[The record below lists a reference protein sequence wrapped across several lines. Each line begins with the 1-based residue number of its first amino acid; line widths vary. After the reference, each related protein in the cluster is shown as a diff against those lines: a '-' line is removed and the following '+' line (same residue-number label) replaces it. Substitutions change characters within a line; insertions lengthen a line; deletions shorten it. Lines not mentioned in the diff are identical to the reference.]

1 MFSFL
6 RIFSVFLISFISFF
20 LIQSYFDG
28 AYSSNLEISIT
39 IILFSLFSSLVV
51 WRINRIRVKLIA
63 KQTDSFGSVLDNLG
77 EGVLVASTS
86 GDITYANENML
97 KIFEIKSVKN
107 KNINDLKINALKNMF
122 KNALKDGLFQYEFQI
137 QGESSNPKWLLGSI
151 NRSKT
156 TNEIILVIN
165 DVTELRANA
174 SMRRDFISNLSHE
187 LRTPVSVISA
197 NAETLMSG
205 AIDNKKDAKTFSK
218 AILHNAE
225 RISGLVTDLI
235 DLSRIDYGEI
245 HLDLT
250 ELNVCDV
257 VSVVKDSHYSSAKRK
272 GININF
278 IEKNLPNVLADEAAV
293 ERIMTNLLDN
303 AIKYTK
309 ANDEGEV
316 EIEVKKEKDF
326 IKVLVKDLGI
336 GIQSSD
342 QGQVFKRFY
351 RTPDARASQKTGS
364 GLGLAIVKN
373 LTISLG
379 GQVGVMKR
387 RHKGSVNQNMLPLF
401 LLFMTPT

>member
-51 WRINRIRVKLIA
+51 WRISRIRIKLIA

-77 EGVLVASTS
+77 EGVLLATTS
-86 GDITYANENML
+86 GNITYANESML
-97 KIFEIKSVKN
+97 KIFELKSVKN

-156 TNEIILVIN
+156 TSEIILVIN

-197 NAETLMSG
+197 NAETLVGG
-205 AIDNKKDAKTFSK
+205 AIDNKKDAKVFSK

-225 RISGLVTDLI
+225 RISGLVSDLI

-245 HLDLT
+245 HLDLS

-257 VSVVKDSHYSSAKRK
+257 VKIVKDSQYSSAKRK

-278 IEKNLPNVLADEAAV
+278 IEKQLPTVLADRAAV

-316 EIEVKKEKDF
+316 AIEVKKEKKF

-342 QGQVFKRFY
+342 QELVFKRFY

-379 GQVGVMKR
+379 GQVGVMKNM
-387 RHKGSVNQNMLPLF
+387 HKGSTFWFTLPIYDS
-401 LLFMTPT
+401 

>member
-51 WRINRIRVKLIA
+51 WRINRTRIKLIA

-77 EGVLVASTS
+77 EGVLLATTS
-86 GDITYANENML
+86 GDITYANESML
-97 KIFEIKSVKN
+97 NIFELKSLKN

-122 KNALKDGLFQYEFQI
+122 KNALKEGLFQYEFQI

-156 TNEIILVIN
+156 TNQFILVIN

-197 NAETLMSG
+197 NAETLVGG
-205 AIDNKKDAKTFSK
+205 AIDNKKDAKIFSK

-225 RISGLVTDLI
+225 RISGLVSDLI

-245 HLDLT
+245 HLDLN

-257 VSVVKDSHYSSAKRK
+257 VNVIKDSHYSSAKRK

-278 IEKNLPNVLADEAAV
+278 TEKKLPNVLADEAAV

-316 EIEVKKEKDF
+316 EIEVKKEKNF

-387 RHKGSVNQNMLPLF
+387 RHKGSIFWFTLPIYNS
-401 LLFMTPT
+401 

>member
-51 WRINRIRVKLIA
+51 WRISRIRIKLIA
-63 KQTDSFGSVLDNLG
+63 KQTDSFGNVLDNLG
-77 EGVLVASTS
+77 EGVLLANTS
-86 GDITYANENML
+86 GDITYANESML
-97 KIFEIKSVKN
+97 KIFELKSVKN

-197 NAETLMSG
+197 NAETLMNG
-205 AIDNKKDAKTFSK
+205 AIDNKKDAKIFSK

-225 RISGLVTDLI
+225 RISGLVSDLI

-387 RHKGSVNQNMLPLF
+387 RNKGSIFWFTLPIYNS
-401 LLFMTPT
+401 

>member
-6 RIFSVFLISFISFF
+6 RIFSVFFISFLSFF
-20 LIQSYFDG
+20 LIQRYFNV
-28 AYSSNLEISIT
+28 SSSSSLIVSVT
-39 IILFSLFSSLVV
+39 VILFSLVSSLVV
-51 WRINRIRVKLIA
+51 WRISRVRIKLIA

-77 EGVLVASTS
+77 EGVLLASTT
-86 GDITYANENML
+86 GDISYVNQSML
-97 KIFEIKSVKN
+97 KIFEVKSLKN
-107 KNINDLKINALKNMF
+107 KNIKDLKINALKNMF
-122 KNALKDGLFQYEFQI
+122 DNALKDGLFQYEFQI
-137 QGESSNPKWLLGSI
+137 QGRSSNPKLLLGSI

-197 NAETLMSG
+197 NAETLVNG

-225 RISGLVTDLI
+225 RISGLVSDLI

-245 HLDLT
+245 HLDLN
-250 ELNVCDV
+250 ELNISDV
-257 VSVVKDSHYSSAKRK
+257 ISVVK
-272 GININF
+272 
-278 IEKNLPNVLADEAAV
+278 EKSLPNVLADAAAV
-293 ERIMTNLLDN
+293 ERIVTNLLDN

-309 ANDEGEV
+309 ANSEGEV
-316 EIEVKKEKDF
+316 EIQVLKEKNF

-336 GIQSSD
+336 GIEGSD
-342 QGQVFKRFY
+342 QELVFRRFY

-379 GQVGVMKR
+379 GQVGVKKR
-387 RHKGSVNQNMLPLF
+387 SHKGSTFWFTLPIYNS
-401 LLFMTPT
+401 

>member
-51 WRINRIRVKLIA
+51 WRINRTRIKLIA

-77 EGVLVASTS
+77 EGVLLATTS
-86 GDITYANENML
+86 GDITYANESML
-97 KIFEIKSVKN
+97 NIFELKSLKN

-122 KNALKDGLFQYEFQI
+122 KNALKEGLFQYEFQI

-197 NAETLMSG
+197 NAETLVGG
-205 AIDNKKDAKTFSK
+205 AIDNKKDAKIFSK

-225 RISGLVTDLI
+225 RISGLVSDLI

-257 VSVVKDSHYSSAKRK
+257 VRIVKDSHYSSAKRK

-278 IEKNLPNVLADEAAV
+278 IEKKLPNVLADKAAV

-316 EIEVKKEKDF
+316 EIEVKKEKNF

-387 RHKGSVNQNMLPLF
+387 RHKGSTFWFTLPIYNS
-401 LLFMTPT
+401 

>member
-51 WRINRIRVKLIA
+51 WRINRIRIKLIA

-77 EGVLVASTS
+77 EGVLLASTS
-86 GDITYANENML
+86 GDITYANESML
-97 KIFEIKSVKN
+97 KIFELKSVKN

-137 QGESSNPKWLLGSI
+137 QGESTNPKWLLGSI

-197 NAETLMSG
+197 NAETLMNG

-225 RISGLVTDLI
+225 RISGLVSDLI

-278 IEKNLPNVLADEAAV
+278 LEKKLPNVLADEAAV

-387 RHKGSVNQNMLPLF
+387 RNKGSIFWFTLPIYNS
-401 LLFMTPT
+401 

>member
-51 WRINRIRVKLIA
+51 WRINRIRIKLIA

-77 EGVLVASTS
+77 EGVLLASTS
-86 GDITYANENML
+86 GDITYANESML
-97 KIFEIKSVKN
+97 KIFELKSVKN

-151 NRSKT
+151 NRSRT
-156 TNEIILVIN
+156 ANEIILVIN

-174 SMRRDFISNLSHE
+174 SMRRDFISNLSHD

-197 NAETLMSG
+197 NAETLMNG

-225 RISGLVTDLI
+225 RISGLVSDLI

-245 HLDLT
+245 HLDLS

-278 IEKNLPNVLADEAAV
+278 IEKKLPNVLADEAAV

-316 EIEVKKEKDF
+316 EIEVKKEKNF

-342 QGQVFKRFY
+342 QELVFKRFY

-387 RHKGSVNQNMLPLF
+387 RNKGSIFWFTLPIYNS
-401 LLFMTPT
+401 

>member
-1 MFSFL
+1 MFSFF
-6 RIFSVFLISFISFF
+6 RIFSIFLISFSSFF

-28 AYSSNLEISIT
+28 AYSSNFELSIT
-39 IILFSLFSSLVV
+39 IILFSLISSLAV
-51 WRINRIRVKLIA
+51 WRISRSRIKLIA

-77 EGVLVASTS
+77 EGVLLASTS
-86 GDITYANENML
+86 GDISYVNKSML
-97 KIFEIKSVKN
+97 DIFEVKSLKN
-107 KNINDLKINALKNMF
+107 KNIRDLKINALKNMF
-122 KNALKDGLFQYEFQI
+122 ENALKDGLFQYEFQI
-137 QGESSNPKWLLGSI
+137 QGKGSNPKWLLGSI

-197 NAETLMSG
+197 NAETLVDG
-205 AIDNKKDAKTFSK
+205 AIDNKQDAKLFSK

-225 RISGLVTDLI
+225 RISGLVSDLI

-245 HLDLT
+245 HLDLS
-250 ELNVCDV
+250 ELDVCDV
-257 VSVVKDSHYSSAKRK
+257 INVVKNSHYSSAKRK

-278 IEKNLPNVLADEAAV
+278 IETNLPTVLADEAAV

-309 ANDEGEV
+309 ANNEGEV
-316 EIEVKKEKDF
+316 EIEIKKEKNF
-326 IKVLVKDLGI
+326 IKVLVKDLGS

-342 QGQVFKRFY
+342 QELVFKRFY

-387 RHKGSVNQNMLPLF
+387 KKSGSTFWFTLPIYNS
-401 LLFMTPT
+401 

>member
-51 WRINRIRVKLIA
+51 WRISRIRIKLIA

-77 EGVLVASTS
+77 EGVLLASTS
-86 GDITYANENML
+86 GDITYANESML
-97 KIFEIKSVKN
+97 KIFELKSVKN

-197 NAETLMSG
+197 NAETLVDG
-205 AIDNKKDAKTFSK
+205 AIDNKKDAKIFSK

-225 RISGLVTDLI
+225 RISGLVSDLI

-257 VSVVKDSHYSSAKRK
+257 VSIVKDSHYSSAKRK

-387 RHKGSVNQNMLPLF
+387 RNKGSIFWFTLPIYNS
-401 LLFMTPT
+401 

>member
-51 WRINRIRVKLIA
+51 WRINRIRIKLIA

-77 EGVLVASTS
+77 EGVLLASTS
-86 GDITYANENML
+86 GDITYANESML
-97 KIFEIKSVKN
+97 KIFELKSVKN

-197 NAETLMSG
+197 NAETLMNG

-225 RISGLVTDLI
+225 RISGLVSDLI

-257 VSVVKDSHYSSAKRK
+257 VSVVKDSHYNSAKRK

-278 IEKNLPNVLADEAAV
+278 IEKKLPNVLADEAAV

-351 RTPDARASQKTGS
+351 RTPDARARQKTGS

-387 RHKGSVNQNMLPLF
+387 RNKGSIFWFTLPIYNS
-401 LLFMTPT
+401 

>member
-1 MFSFL
+1 MFSFF
-6 RIFSVFLISFISFF
+6 RIFSIFLISFSSFF

-28 AYSSNLEISIT
+28 AYSSNFELSIT
-39 IILFSLFSSLVV
+39 IILFSLISSLAV
-51 WRINRIRVKLIA
+51 WRISRSRIKLIA

-77 EGVLVASTS
+77 EGVLLASTS
-86 GDITYANENML
+86 GEISYVNKSML
-97 KIFEIKSVKN
+97 DIFEVKSLKN
-107 KNINDLKINALKNMF
+107 KNIRDLKINALKNMF
-122 KNALKDGLFQYEFQI
+122 ENALKDGLFQYEFQI
-137 QGESSNPKWLLGSI
+137 QGKGSNPKWLLGSI

-197 NAETLMSG
+197 NAETLVDG
-205 AIDNKKDAKTFSK
+205 AIDNKQDAKLFSK

-225 RISGLVTDLI
+225 RISGLVSDLI

-245 HLDLT
+245 HLDLS
-250 ELNVCDV
+250 ELDVCDV
-257 VSVVKDSHYSSAKRK
+257 INVVKNSHYSSAKRK

-278 IEKNLPNVLADEAAV
+278 IETNLPTVLADEAAV

-309 ANDEGEV
+309 ANNEGEV
-316 EIEVKKEKDF
+316 EIEIKKEKNF
-326 IKVLVKDLGI
+326 IKVLVKDLGS

-342 QGQVFKRFY
+342 QELVFKRFY

-387 RHKGSVNQNMLPLF
+387 KKSGITFWFTLPIYNS
-401 LLFMTPT
+401 

>member
-51 WRINRIRVKLIA
+51 WRINRIRIKLIA

-77 EGVLVASTS
+77 EGVLLASTS
-86 GDITYANENML
+86 GDITYANESML
-97 KIFEIKSVKN
+97 KIFELKSLKN

-197 NAETLMSG
+197 NAETLMNG

-245 HLDLT
+245 HLDLS

-257 VSVVKDSHYSSAKRK
+257 VSVVKDSHYNSAKRK

-278 IEKNLPNVLADEAAV
+278 IEKKLPNVLADEAAV

-387 RHKGSVNQNMLPLF
+387 RNKGSIFWFTLPIYNS
-401 LLFMTPT
+401 

>member
-51 WRINRIRVKLIA
+51 WRINRIRIKLIA

-77 EGVLVASTS
+77 EGVLLASTS
-86 GDITYANENML
+86 GDITYANESML
-97 KIFEIKSVKN
+97 KIFELKSLKN

-197 NAETLMSG
+197 NAETLMNG

-245 HLDLT
+245 HLDLS

-257 VSVVKDSHYSSAKRK
+257 VSVVKDSHYNSAKRK

-278 IEKNLPNVLADEAAV
+278 IEKKLPNVLADKAAV

-316 EIEVKKEKDF
+316 EIEVKKEKNF

-351 RTPDARASQKTGS
+351 RTPDARARQKTGS

-387 RHKGSVNQNMLPLF
+387 RNKGSIFWFTLPIYNS
-401 LLFMTPT
+401 

>member
-1 MFSFL
+1 MFSFI
-6 RIFSVFLISFISFF
+6 RIFTVFLISFISFF

-28 AYSSNLEISIT
+28 AYSSNIEISIT

-51 WRINRIRVKLIA
+51 WRINRTRIKLIA

-77 EGVLVASTS
+77 EGVLLANTS
-86 GDITYANENML
+86 GDITYANESIL
-97 KIFEIKSVKN
+97 KIFELKSLKN

-137 QGESSNPKWLLGSI
+137 QGESSSAKWLLGSI

-197 NAETLMSG
+197 NAETLVDG
-205 AIDNKKDAKTFSK
+205 AIDNKRDAKTFSK

-225 RISGLVTDLI
+225 RISGLVSDLI

-245 HLDLT
+245 HLDLN

-257 VSVVKDSHYSSAKRK
+257 VSVVRDSHFSSAKRK

-278 IEKNLPNVLADEAAV
+278 IEKKLPNVLADEAAV

-316 EIEVKKEKDF
+316 EIEVKKEKNF
-326 IKVLVKDLGI
+326 IKILVKDLGI

-342 QGQVFKRFY
+342 QELVFKRFY

-387 RHKGSVNQNMLPLF
+387 RHKGSIFWFTLPIYNS
-401 LLFMTPT
+401 

>member
-28 AYSSNLEISIT
+28 AYSSSLEISIT

-51 WRINRIRVKLIA
+51 WRISRIRIKLIA

-77 EGVLVASTS
+77 EGVLLASTS
-86 GDITYANENML
+86 GDITYANESML
-97 KIFEIKSVKN
+97 KIFELKSLQN

-151 NRSKT
+151 NRSRT

-197 NAETLMSG
+197 NAETLMNG

-225 RISGLVTDLI
+225 RISGLVSDLI

-278 IEKNLPNVLADEAAV
+278 IEKKLPNVLADEAAV

-316 EIEVKKEKDF
+316 EIEVKQEKDF

-387 RHKGSVNQNMLPLF
+387 RNKGSIFWFTLPIYNS
-401 LLFMTPT
+401 

>member
-51 WRINRIRVKLIA
+51 WRINRIRIKLIA

-77 EGVLVASTS
+77 EGVLLASTS
-86 GDITYANENML
+86 GDITYANESML
-97 KIFEIKSVKN
+97 KIFELKSVKN

-197 NAETLMSG
+197 NAETLMNG

-245 HLDLT
+245 HLDLS

-278 IEKNLPNVLADEAAV
+278 IEKKLPNVLADEAAV

-326 IKVLVKDLGI
+326 IKVFVKDLGI

-351 RTPDARASQKTGS
+351 RTPDARARQKTGS

-387 RHKGSVNQNMLPLF
+387 RNKGSIFWFTLPIYNS
-401 LLFMTPT
+401 

>member
-51 WRINRIRVKLIA
+51 WRINRTRIKLIA

-77 EGVLVASTS
+77 EGVLLATTS
-86 GDITYANENML
+86 GDITYANESML
-97 KIFEIKSVKN
+97 NIFELKSLKN

-122 KNALKDGLFQYEFQI
+122 KNALKEGLFQYEFQI

-197 NAETLMSG
+197 NAETLVGG
-205 AIDNKKDAKTFSK
+205 AIDNKKDAKIFSK

-225 RISGLVTDLI
+225 RISGLVSDLI

-245 HLDLT
+245 HLDLN

-257 VSVVKDSHYSSAKRK
+257 VNVIKDSHYSSAKRK

-278 IEKNLPNVLADEAAV
+278 IEKKLPNVLADEAAV

-316 EIEVKKEKDF
+316 EIEVKKEKNF

-387 RHKGSVNQNMLPLF
+387 RHKGSTFWFSLPIYNS
-401 LLFMTPT
+401 

>member
-28 AYSSNLEISIT
+28 SYSSNLEISIT

-51 WRINRIRVKLIA
+51 WRINRIRIKLIA

-77 EGVLVASTS
+77 EGVLLASTS
-86 GDITYANENML
+86 GDITYANESML
-97 KIFEIKSVKN
+97 KIFELKSVKN

-197 NAETLMSG
+197 NAETLMNG

-225 RISGLVTDLI
+225 RISGLVSDLI

-387 RHKGSVNQNMLPLF
+387 RNKGSIFWFTLPIYNS
-401 LLFMTPT
+401 

>member
-6 RIFSVFLISFISFF
+6 RIFTVFLISFISFF

-39 IILFSLFSSLVV
+39 IFLFSLFSSLLV
-51 WRINRIRVKLIA
+51 WRINRTRIKLIA

-77 EGVLVASTS
+77 EGVLLASTY
-86 GDITYANENML
+86 GDITYANESML
-97 KIFEIKSVKN
+97 KIFEFKSLKN

-197 NAETLMSG
+197 NAETLVDG
-205 AIDNKKDAKTFSK
+205 AIDNKKDAKIFSK

-225 RISGLVTDLI
+225 RISGLVSDLI

-245 HLDLT
+245 HLDLS

-257 VSVVKDSHYSSAKRK
+257 VNVVKNSHYSSAKRK

-278 IEKNLPNVLADEAAV
+278 IEKKLPNVLADEAAV

-316 EIEVKKEKDF
+316 EIEVKKEKNF

-342 QGQVFKRFY
+342 QELVFKRFY

-387 RHKGSVNQNMLPLF
+387 SYKGSTFWFTLPIYNS
-401 LLFMTPT
+401 

>member
-1 MFSFL
+1 MLSFL
-6 RIFSVFLISFISFF
+6 RIFTVFLVSFISFF
-20 LIQSYFDG
+20 LILSFFDG

-39 IILFSLFSSLVV
+39 IFLFSLFSSLVV

-77 EGVLVASTS
+77 EGVLLASTS
-86 GDITYANENML
+86 GDIAYANESML
-97 KIFEIKSVKN
+97 KIFELKSLKN

-197 NAETLMSG
+197 NAETLMNG

-225 RISGLVTDLI
+225 RISGLVSDLI

-272 GININF
+272 GISINF
-278 IEKNLPNVLADEAAV
+278 IEKKLPNVLADEAAV

-387 RHKGSVNQNMLPLF
+387 RNKGSIFWFTLPIYNS
-401 LLFMTPT
+401 

>member
-77 EGVLVASTS
+77 EGVLLASTS
-86 GDITYANENML
+86 GDITYANESML
-97 KIFEIKSVKN
+97 KIFELKSLKN

-165 DVTELRANA
+165 DVSELRANA

-197 NAETLMSG
+197 NAETLMNG

-225 RISGLVTDLI
+225 RISGLVSDLI

-245 HLDLT
+245 HLDLS

-278 IEKNLPNVLADEAAV
+278 IEKKLPNVLADEAAV

-387 RHKGSVNQNMLPLF
+387 RNKGSIFWFTLPIYNS
-401 LLFMTPT
+401 

>member
-1 MFSFL
+1 MFSFF
-6 RIFSVFLISFISFF
+6 RIFSIFLISFSSFF

-28 AYSSNLEISIT
+28 AYSSNFELSIT
-39 IILFSLFSSLVV
+39 IILFSLISSLAV
-51 WRINRIRVKLIA
+51 WRISRSRIKLIA

-77 EGVLVASTS
+77 EGVLLASTS
-86 GDITYANENML
+86 GEISYVNKSML
-97 KIFEIKSVKN
+97 DIFEVKSLKN
-107 KNINDLKINALKNMF
+107 KNIRDLKINALKNMF
-122 KNALKDGLFQYEFQI
+122 ENALKDGLFQYEFQI
-137 QGESSNPKWLLGSI
+137 QGKGSNPKWLLGSI

-197 NAETLMSG
+197 NAETLVDG
-205 AIDNKKDAKTFSK
+205 AIDNKQDAKLFSK

-225 RISGLVTDLI
+225 RISGLVSDLI

-245 HLDLT
+245 HLDLS
-250 ELNVCDV
+250 ELDVCDV
-257 VSVVKDSHYSSAKRK
+257 INVVKNSHYSSAKRK

-278 IEKNLPNVLADEAAV
+278 IETNLPTVLADEAAV

-309 ANDEGEV
+309 ANNEGEV
-316 EIEVKKEKDF
+316 EIEIKKEKNF
-326 IKVLVKDLGI
+326 IKVLVKDLGS

-342 QGQVFKRFY
+342 QELVFKRFY

-387 RHKGSVNQNMLPLF
+387 KKSGSTFWFTLPIYNS
-401 LLFMTPT
+401 

>member
-51 WRINRIRVKLIA
+51 WRINRIRIKLIA

-86 GDITYANENML
+86 GDITYANESML
-97 KIFEIKSVKN
+97 KIFELKSVKN

-197 NAETLMSG
+197 NAETLMNG

-225 RISGLVTDLI
+225 RISGLVSDLI

-245 HLDLT
+245 HLDLS

-257 VSVVKDSHYSSAKRK
+257 VSVVKDSHYNSAKRK

-278 IEKNLPNVLADEAAV
+278 IEKKLPNVLADEAAV

-316 EIEVKKEKDF
+316 EIEIKKEKDF

-351 RTPDARASQKTGS
+351 RTPDARARQKTGS

-387 RHKGSVNQNMLPLF
+387 RNKGSIFWFTLPIYNS
-401 LLFMTPT
+401 

>member
-6 RIFSVFLISFISFF
+6 RIFSVFFISFLSFF
-20 LIQSYFDG
+20 LIQRYFNV
-28 AYSSNLEISIT
+28 SSSSSLIVSVT
-39 IILFSLFSSLVV
+39 VILFSLVSSLVV
-51 WRINRIRVKLIA
+51 WRISRVRIKLIA

-77 EGVLVASTS
+77 EGVLLASTA
-86 GDITYANENML
+86 GDISYVNQSML
-97 KIFEIKSVKN
+97 KIFEVKSLKN
-107 KNINDLKINALKNMF
+107 KNIKDLKINALKNMF
-122 KNALKDGLFQYEFQI
+122 DNALKDGLFQYEFQI
-137 QGESSNPKWLLGSI
+137 QGRSSNPKLLLGSI

-197 NAETLMSG
+197 NAETLVNG

-225 RISGLVTDLI
+225 RISGLVSDLI

-245 HLDLT
+245 HLDLN
-250 ELNVCDV
+250 ELNICDV
-257 VSVVKDSHYSSAKRK
+257 ISVVKDSHYSSAKRK
-272 GININF
+272 GIDINF
-278 IEKNLPNVLADEAAV
+278 KEKSLPNVLADAAAV
-293 ERIMTNLLDN
+293 ERIVTNLLDN

-309 ANDEGEV
+309 ANSEGEV
-316 EIEVKKEKDF
+316 EIQVLKEKNF

-336 GIQSSD
+336 GIEGSD
-342 QGQVFKRFY
+342 QELVFRRFY

-379 GQVGVMKR
+379 GQVGVKKR
-387 RHKGSVNQNMLPLF
+387 SHKGSTFWFTLPIYNS
-401 LLFMTPT
+401 

>member
-51 WRINRIRVKLIA
+51 WRISRIRIKLIA

-77 EGVLVASTS
+77 EGVLLASTS
-86 GDITYANENML
+86 GDITYANESML
-97 KIFEIKSVKN
+97 KIFELKSVKN

-197 NAETLMSG
+197 NAETLMNG

-225 RISGLVTDLI
+225 RISGLVSDLI

-364 GLGLAIVKN
+364 GLGPETASSFLASPSIWCSIESLKN
-373 LTISLG
+373 L
-379 GQVGVMKR
+379 
-387 RHKGSVNQNMLPLF
+387 PLIRTLYPYSKIF
-401 LLFMTPT
+401 N

>member
-1 MFSFL
+1 MFSFF
-6 RIFSVFLISFISFF
+6 RIFSIFLISFSSFF
-20 LIQSYFDG
+20 LIQSYFEG
-28 AYSSNLEISIT
+28 AYSSNFEVSIT
-39 IILFSLFSSLVV
+39 IILFSLISSLAV
-51 WRINRIRVKLIA
+51 WRISRSRIKLIA

-77 EGVLVASTS
+77 EGVLLASTS
-86 GDITYANENML
+86 GDISYVNKSML
-97 KIFEIKSVKN
+97 DIFEVKSLKN
-107 KNINDLKINALKNMF
+107 KNIRDLKINALKNMF
-122 KNALKDGLFQYEFQI
+122 ENALKDGLFQYEFQI
-137 QGESSNPKWLLGSI
+137 QGKGSNPKWLLGSI

-197 NAETLMSG
+197 NAETLVDG
-205 AIDNKKDAKTFSK
+205 AIDNKQDAKIFSK

-225 RISGLVTDLI
+225 RISGLVSDLI

-245 HLDLT
+245 HLDLS
-250 ELNVCDV
+250 ELDVCDV
-257 VSVVKDSHYSSAKRK
+257 INVVKNSHYSSAKRK

-278 IEKNLPNVLADEAAV
+278 IETNLPTVLADEAAV

-309 ANDEGEV
+309 ANNEGEV
-316 EIEVKKEKDF
+316 EIEIKKEKNF
-326 IKVLVKDLGI
+326 IKVLVKDLGS

-342 QGQVFKRFY
+342 QELVFKRFY

-387 RHKGSVNQNMLPLF
+387 KKSGSTFWFTLPIYNS
-401 LLFMTPT
+401 

>member
-6 RIFSVFLISFISFF
+6 RIFSVFFISFLSFF
-20 LIQSYFDG
+20 LIQRYFDV
-28 AYSSNLEISIT
+28 SSSSSLIVSVT
-39 IILFSLFSSLVV
+39 VILFSLVSSLVV
-51 WRINRIRVKLIA
+51 WRISRVRIKLIA

-77 EGVLVASTS
+77 EGVLLASTT
-86 GDITYANENML
+86 GDISYVNQSML
-97 KIFEIKSVKN
+97 KIFEVKSLKN
-107 KNINDLKINALKNMF
+107 KNIKDLKINALKNMF
-122 KNALKDGLFQYEFQI
+122 DNALKDGLFQYEFQI
-137 QGESSNPKWLLGSI
+137 QGRSSNPKLLLGSI

-197 NAETLMSG
+197 NAETLVNG

-225 RISGLVTDLI
+225 RISGLVSDLI

-245 HLDLT
+245 HLDLN
-250 ELNVCDV
+250 ELNICDV
-257 VSVVKDSHYSSAKRK
+257 ISVVKDSHYSSAKRK
-272 GININF
+272 GIDINF
-278 IEKNLPNVLADEAAV
+278 KEKSLPNVLADVAAV
-293 ERIMTNLLDN
+293 ERIITNLLDN

-309 ANDEGEV
+309 ANSEGEV
-316 EIEVKKEKDF
+316 EIQVLKEKNF

-336 GIQSSD
+336 GIEGSD
-342 QGQVFKRFY
+342 QELVFRRFY

-379 GQVGVMKR
+379 GQVGVKKR
-387 RHKGSVNQNMLPLF
+387 NHKGSTFWFTLPIYNS
-401 LLFMTPT
+401 

>member
-51 WRINRIRVKLIA
+51 WRINRTRIKLIA

-77 EGVLVASTS
+77 EGVLLATTS
-86 GDITYANENML
+86 GDITYANESML
-97 KIFEIKSVKN
+97 NIFELKSLKN

-122 KNALKDGLFQYEFQI
+122 KNALKEGLFQYEFQI

-197 NAETLMSG
+197 NAETLMNG

-245 HLDLT
+245 HLDLS

-257 VSVVKDSHYSSAKRK
+257 VSVVKNSHYNSAKRK

-278 IEKNLPNVLADEAAV
+278 IEKKLPNVLADKAAV

-316 EIEVKKEKDF
+316 EIEVKKEKNF

-351 RTPDARASQKTGS
+351 RTPDARARQKTGS

-387 RHKGSVNQNMLPLF
+387 RNKGSIFWFTLPIYNS
-401 LLFMTPT
+401 

>member
-51 WRINRIRVKLIA
+51 WRINRIRIKLIA

-77 EGVLVASTS
+77 EGVLLASTS
-86 GDITYANENML
+86 GDITYANESML
-97 KIFEIKSVKN
+97 KIFELKSVKN

-197 NAETLMSG
+197 NAETLMNG

-245 HLDLT
+245 HLDLS

-278 IEKNLPNVLADEAAV
+278 IEKKLPNVLADEAAV

-316 EIEVKKEKDF
+316 EIEIKKEKNF

-351 RTPDARASQKTGS
+351 RTPDARARQKTGS

-387 RHKGSVNQNMLPLF
+387 RNKGSIFWFTLPIYNS
-401 LLFMTPT
+401 

>member
-1 MFSFL
+1 MFSFF
-6 RIFSVFLISFISFF
+6 RIFSIFLISFSSFF
-20 LIQSYFDG
+20 LIQSYFEG
-28 AYSSNLEISIT
+28 AYSSNFEVSIT
-39 IILFSLFSSLVV
+39 IILFSLISSLAV
-51 WRINRIRVKLIA
+51 WRISRSRIKLIA

-77 EGVLVASTS
+77 EGVLLASTS
-86 GDITYANENML
+86 GDISYVNKSML
-97 KIFEIKSVKN
+97 DIFEVKSLKN
-107 KNINDLKINALKNMF
+107 KNIRDLKINALKNMF
-122 KNALKDGLFQYEFQI
+122 ENALKDGLFQYEFQI
-137 QGESSNPKWLLGSI
+137 QGKGSNPKWLLGSI

-197 NAETLMSG
+197 NAETLVDG
-205 AIDNKKDAKTFSK
+205 AIDNKQDAKLFSK

-225 RISGLVTDLI
+225 RISGLVSDLI

-245 HLDLT
+245 HLDLS
-250 ELNVCDV
+250 ELDVCDV
-257 VSVVKDSHYSSAKRK
+257 INVVKNSHYSSAKRK

-278 IEKNLPNVLADEAAV
+278 IETNLPTVLADEAAV

-309 ANDEGEV
+309 ANNEGEV
-316 EIEVKKEKDF
+316 EIEIKKEKNF
-326 IKVLVKDLGI
+326 IKVLVKDLGS

-342 QGQVFKRFY
+342 QELVFKRFY

-387 RHKGSVNQNMLPLF
+387 KKSGSTFWFTLPIYNS
-401 LLFMTPT
+401 

>member
-6 RIFSVFLISFISFF
+6 RIFSVFFISFLSFF
-20 LIQSYFDG
+20 LIQRYFNV
-28 AYSSNLEISIT
+28 SSSSSLIVSVT
-39 IILFSLFSSLVV
+39 VILFSLASSLVV
-51 WRINRIRVKLIA
+51 WRISRVRIKLIA

-77 EGVLVASTS
+77 EGVLLASTT
-86 GDITYANENML
+86 GDISYVNQSML
-97 KIFEIKSVKN
+97 KIFEVKSLKN
-107 KNINDLKINALKNMF
+107 KNIKDLKINALKNMF
-122 KNALKDGLFQYEFQI
+122 DNALKDGLFQYEFQI
-137 QGESSNPKWLLGSI
+137 QGRSSNPKLLLGSI

-197 NAETLMSG
+197 NAETLVNG

-225 RISGLVTDLI
+225 RISGLVSDLI

-245 HLDLT
+245 HLDLN
-250 ELNVCDV
+250 ELNICDV
-257 VSVVKDSHYSSAKRK
+257 ISVVKDSHYSSAKRK
-272 GININF
+272 GIDINF
-278 IEKNLPNVLADEAAV
+278 KEKSLPNVLADAAAV
-293 ERIMTNLLDN
+293 ERIVTNLLDN

-309 ANDEGEV
+309 ANSEGEV
-316 EIEVKKEKDF
+316 EIQVLKEKNF

-336 GIQSSD
+336 GIEGSD
-342 QGQVFKRFY
+342 QELVFRRFY

-379 GQVGVMKR
+379 GQVGVKKR
-387 RHKGSVNQNMLPLF
+387 SHKGSTFWFTLPIYNS
-401 LLFMTPT
+401 

>member
-6 RIFSVFLISFISFF
+6 RIFSVFFISFLSFF
-20 LIQSYFDG
+20 LIQRYFNV
-28 AYSSNLEISIT
+28 SSSSFLIVSVT
-39 IILFSLFSSLVV
+39 VILFSLASSLVV
-51 WRINRIRVKLIA
+51 WRISRVRIKLIA

-77 EGVLVASTS
+77 EGVLLASTT
-86 GDITYANENML
+86 GDISYVNQSML
-97 KIFEIKSVKN
+97 KIFEVKSLKN
-107 KNINDLKINALKNMF
+107 KNIKDLKINALKNMF
-122 KNALKDGLFQYEFQI
+122 DNALKDGLFQYEFQI
-137 QGESSNPKWLLGSI
+137 QGRSSNPKLLLGSI

-197 NAETLMSG
+197 NAETLVNG

-225 RISGLVTDLI
+225 RISGLVSDLI

-245 HLDLT
+245 HLDLN
-250 ELNVCDV
+250 ELNICDV
-257 VSVVKDSHYSSAKRK
+257 ISVVKDSHYSSAKRK
-272 GININF
+272 GIDINF
-278 IEKNLPNVLADEAAV
+278 KEKSLPNVLADAAAV
-293 ERIMTNLLDN
+293 ERIVTNLLDN

-309 ANDEGEV
+309 ANSEGEV
-316 EIEVKKEKDF
+316 EIQVLKEKNF

-336 GIQSSD
+336 GIEGSD
-342 QGQVFKRFY
+342 QELVFRRFY

-379 GQVGVMKR
+379 GQVGVKKR
-387 RHKGSVNQNMLPLF
+387 SHKGSTFWFTLPIYNS
-401 LLFMTPT
+401 

>member
-1 MFSFL
+1 
-6 RIFSVFLISFISFF
+6 
-20 LIQSYFDG
+20 
-28 AYSSNLEISIT
+28 
-39 IILFSLFSSLVV
+39 
-51 WRINRIRVKLIA
+51 LIA

-77 EGVLVASTS
+77 EGVLLASTS
-86 GDITYANENML
+86 GDIAYANESML
-97 KIFEIKSVKN
+97 KIFELESLKN
-107 KNINDLKINALKNMF
+107 KNINELKINALKNMF
-122 KNALKDGLFQYEFQI
+122 KNALKDGLFQYEFQM
-137 QGESSNPKWLLGSI
+137 QGKSSNPKWLLGSI

-156 TNEIILVIN
+156 ANEIILVIN

-197 NAETLMSG
+197 NAETLVSG
-205 AIDNKKDAKTFSK
+205 AIDNKKDAKIFSK

-225 RISGLVTDLI
+225 RISGLVSDLI

-257 VSVVKDSHYSSAKRK
+257 VRIVKDSHYSSAKRK

-278 IEKNLPNVLADEAAV
+278 IEKKLPNVLADKAAV

-316 EIEVKKEKDF
+316 EIEVKKENNF
-326 IKVLVKDLGI
+326 IKVSVKDLGT

-342 QGQVFKRFY
+342 QELVFKRFY

-387 RHKGSVNQNMLPLF
+387 RHKGSTFWFSLPIYNS
-401 LLFMTPT
+401 

>member
-51 WRINRIRVKLIA
+51 WRINRIRIKLIA

-77 EGVLVASTS
+77 EGVLLASTS
-86 GDITYANENML
+86 GDITYANESML
-97 KIFEIKSVKN
+97 KIFELKSLKN

-197 NAETLMSG
+197 NAETLMNG

-245 HLDLT
+245 HLDLS

-257 VSVVKDSHYSSAKRK
+257 VSVVKDSHYNSAKRK

-278 IEKNLPNVLADEAAV
+278 IEKKLPNVLADKAAV

-387 RHKGSVNQNMLPLF
+387 RNKGSIFWFTLPIYNS
-401 LLFMTPT
+401 

>member
-28 AYSSNLEISIT
+28 AYNSNFEISIT

-77 EGVLVASTS
+77 EGVLLASTS
-86 GDITYANENML
+86 GDITYANESML
-97 KIFEIKSVKN
+97 KIFELKSVKN

-197 NAETLMSG
+197 NAETLMNG

-225 RISGLVTDLI
+225 RISGLVSDLI

-250 ELNVCDV
+250 ELNICDV

-351 RTPDARASQKTGS
+351 RTPDARARQKTGS

-387 RHKGSVNQNMLPLF
+387 RNKGSIFWFTLPIYNS
-401 LLFMTPT
+401 

>member
-51 WRINRIRVKLIA
+51 WRINRIRIKLIA

-77 EGVLVASTS
+77 EGVLLATNS
-86 GDITYANENML
+86 GDITYANESIL
-97 KIFEIKSVKN
+97 KIFELKSLKN

-156 TNEIILVIN
+156 TNEIILIIN
-165 DVTELRANA
+165 DVTELRENA

-197 NAETLMSG
+197 NAETLVDG
-205 AIDNKKDAKTFSK
+205 AIDNKKDAKIFSK

-225 RISGLVTDLI
+225 GISGLVSDLI

-245 HLDLT
+245 HLDLS
-250 ELNVCDV
+250 ELDVCDV
-257 VSVVKDSHYSSAKRK
+257 VNVVKDSHYSSAKRK

-278 IEKNLPNVLADEAAV
+278 IEKKLPNVLADEAAV

-316 EIEVKKEKDF
+316 EIEIKQEKNF
-326 IKVLVKDLGI
+326 IKVLVKDLGT

-342 QGQVFKRFY
+342 QELVFKRFY

-387 RHKGSVNQNMLPLF
+387 RKKGSTFWFTLPIYN
-401 LLFMTPT
+401 T